1 VKWRILEVRS
11 RLLSGLPGR
20 CILLNLSLGLVT
32 QESSMFARKVSMHL
46 QADRAGDF
54 IKKMEDEIIPLL
66 RQQHGFLDEL
76 TLISQSGK
84 EVYAYSFWENS
95 ADAERYEKSVFAQV
109 TNLLAGVIDGTLRIH
124 TYMVANSTFHKMA
137 TAIAS

>member
-1 VKWRILEVRS
+1 
-11 RLLSGLPGR
+11 
-20 CILLNLSLGLVT
+20 
-32 QESSMFARKVSMHL
+32 MFARKVCMHL
-46 QADRAGDF
+46 KADRVGDL
-54 IKKMEDEIIPLL
+54 IKKMENEIIPLL
-66 RQQHGFLDEL
+66 RQQQGFLDEI

-95 ADAERYEKSVFAQV
+95 ADAERYDKNVFAQV

-137 TAIAS
+137 AAIAS